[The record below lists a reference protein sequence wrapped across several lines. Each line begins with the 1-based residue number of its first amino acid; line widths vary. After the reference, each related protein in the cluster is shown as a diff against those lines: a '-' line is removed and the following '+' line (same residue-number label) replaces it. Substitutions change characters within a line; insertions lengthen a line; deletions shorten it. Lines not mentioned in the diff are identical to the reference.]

1 MCKVPRYFSK
11 VRPHLSRNIFLDFP
25 NLSGNTESKEQNSN
39 IFAVFKARLEELLVN
54 KRKRG
59 LDSAPHKHLRRLV
72 LRLRRERSVEVRR
85 LVPMFRSAPLGGK
98 GLVSPTP
105 CSLSPASSGHQIWEL
120 YKN

>member
-59 LDSAPHKHLRRLV
+59 FLA
-72 LRLRRERSVEVRR
+72 REKTGTE
-85 LVPMFRSAPLGGK
+85 LG
-98 GLVSPTP
+98 
-105 CSLSPASSGHQIWEL
+105 LSPA
-120 YKN
+120 